1 MIYIV
6 CPWEKTRETLK
17 LSMAGG
23 RFHQE
28 HENGPLNPFMVLE
41 RKVGNHTGRHYY
53 FKKLIPARE
62 V

>member
-1 MIYIV
+1 
-6 CPWEKTRETLK
+6 
-17 LSMAGG
+17 MAGG
-23 RFHQE
+23 RFYQE

-62 V
+62 VQRKMLSMNLYKSSTY

>member
-1 MIYIV
+1 
-6 CPWEKTRETLK
+6 
-17 LSMAGG
+17 MAGG

-62 V
+62 VQRKMLSMNLYKSSTY

>member
-1 MIYIV
+1 
-6 CPWEKTRETLK
+6 
-17 LSMAGG
+17 MAGG

>member
-1 MIYIV
+1 
-6 CPWEKTRETLK
+6 
-17 LSMAGG
+17 MAGG

-62 V
+62 VSRKMLSMNLYKSSTY